1 MDQSKH
7 VTGENRNPTSKRTIK
22 ELEVEATAWDFPAG
36 KVPSDVYDL
45 LAARQAGHSDD
56 EITEQLTRML
66 LVIRGG
72 RDRQFAERIQ
82 YSSPT
87 P

>member
-7 VTGENRNPTSKRTIK
+7 LDRENRNPTWKRTIK
-22 ELEVEATAWDFPAG
+22 EREVEATAWD
-36 KVPSDVYDL
+36 
-45 LAARQAGHSDD
+45 LAMKSWSSLPNAA
-56 EITEQLTRML
+56 
-66 LVIRGG
+66 VIRGG
-72 RDRQFAERIQ
+72 RDRQFVERIQ